1 MIKLEKVEKN
11 NSEIVSKL
19 REELRQVREELSHQ
33 KLESNIRNTDEVRN
47 LHDKVFARNE
57 NDNNFVN
64 NRQEIWKKI

>member
-1 MIKLEKVEKN
+1 M
-11 NSEIVSKL
+11 SKL

-47 LHDKVFARNE
+47 LHDKVFLSNE
-57 NDNNFVN
+57 KNNNFVN